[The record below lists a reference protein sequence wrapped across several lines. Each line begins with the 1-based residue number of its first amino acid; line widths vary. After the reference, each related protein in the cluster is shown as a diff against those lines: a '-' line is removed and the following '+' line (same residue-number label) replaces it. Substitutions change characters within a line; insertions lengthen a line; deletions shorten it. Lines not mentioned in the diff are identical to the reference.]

1 MERKA
6 YLFVL
11 NTMADW
17 EPAFLTAEI
26 NTGRF
31 FKKEAP
37 RYVVKTVSLSKS
49 PVVTMGGVTITPDL
63 SLDEMKA
70 DKNDIFILPGGETW
84 FEPEYS
90 PVMDKVKELLSTGI
104 LVAAICGATMAL
116 AQAGILDNI
125 PHTSN
130 DLGALNAMC
139 PNYKGKDYYRN
150 EPAVISGNLVTAS
163 GAAPLELAKE
173 VLGYLGV
180 LSPEAL
186 DAWYNLHKTNGA
198 TYFYALMEAVSKDQG
213 VMIQG

>member
-17 EPAFLTAEI
+17 EPAFLTAEL

-49 PVVTMGGVTITPDL
+49 PVVTMGGITITPDL

-70 DKNDIFILPGGETW
+70 EKNDIFILPGGETW

-139 PNYKGKDYYRN
+139 PNYKGEKLYHN
-150 EPAVISGNLVTAS
+150 ETVVMSGNLITAS
-163 GAAPLELAKE
+163 GVASLEFAKE

-186 DAWYNLHKTNGA
+186 DAWYNLYHTKEGR
-198 TYFYALMEAVSKDQG
+198 YYYALMEAVTKGQE
-213 VMIQG
+213 VTIQG